1 MEKTLLAV
9 GLMMLLGAS
18 LYLNNTQEVSDEI
31 DTANLYA
38 NWKMKYNRRYTN
50 QRDEMYRY
58 KVFTDNLN
66 YIRAFYESPEETTYT
81 LELNQF
87 ADMSQQEFAQT
98 YLSLR
103 VPKTTKLNASNANF
117 QYKGAEVDWTDNKK
131 VKYPAVKN
139 QGSCGSC
146 WAFSAVGTLEI
157 NADIEL
163 NRKYELSEQDLVDC
177 SGPYDNQGCNGGWMD
192 SAYEYVADNG
202 LAEAKDY
209 PYTAKDG
216 VCKTSVKRPFTHV
229 QGFQDIDSCDELAE
243 AIQERTVAVAV
254 DANPWQFYRSGVLTK
269 CTKNLNHGVV
279 LVGVQAD
286 GTWKIRNSWG
296 NTWGEAGHIR
306 LAGGDTCGICA
317 APSFPIL
324 G

>member
-1 MEKTLLAV
+1 MEKTLLTV

-38 NWKMKYNRRYTN
+38 NWKLKYQRRYTN

-58 KVFTDNLN
+58 KVFSDNLK
-66 YIRAFYESPEETTYT
+66 YIRDFQETTYT

-103 VPKTTKLNASNANF
+103 VPQRVNLSSGNENF
-117 QYKGAEVDWTDNKK
+117 QYKGAEVDWTTDKSI
-131 VKYPAVKN
+131 KYPGVKN

-157 NADIEL
+157 NTDIEL
-163 NRKYELSEQDLVDC
+163 NRRYDLSEQDLVDC
-177 SGPYDNQGCNGGWMD
+177 SGPYDNEGCNGGWMD
-192 SAYEYVADNG
+192 SAFEYVADNG

-216 VCKTSVKRPFTHV
+216 VCKTTVKRGYRHV
-229 QGFQDIDSCDELAE
+229 VGFYDIDTCAELAE
-243 AIQERTVAVAV
+243 TIQQRTVAVAV
-254 DANPWQFYRSGVLTK
+254 DANPWQFYRSGILTK

-279 LVGVQAD
+279 LVGVSAD
-286 GTWKIRNSWG
+286 GVWKIRNSWG
-296 NTWGEAGHIR
+296 STWGEAGHIR

-317 APSFPIL
+317 APSFPL
-324 G
+324 LE

>member
-38 NWKMKYNRRYTN
+38 NWKMKYNRRYTS
-50 QRDEMYRY
+50 QRDEMYRF
-58 KVFTDNLN
+58 KVFSDNLN
-66 YIRAFYESPEETTYT
+66 YIRAFQDSTESATYT

-87 ADMSQQEFAQT
+87 ADMSQQEFAST

-103 VPKTTKLNASNANF
+103 VPKTAKLNASNANF

-146 WAFSAVGTLEI
+146 WAFSAVGALEI
-157 NADIEL
+157 NTDIEL
-163 NRKYELSEQDLVDC
+163 NKKYELSEQDLVDC
-177 SGPYDNQGCNGGWMD
+177 SGPYDNEGCNGGWMD
-192 SAYEYVADNG
+192 SAFEYVADNG

-216 VCKTSVKRPFTHV
+216 TCKTSVKRPYTHV
-229 QGFQDIDSCDELAE
+229 QGFTDIDSCDELAQ
-243 AIQERTVAVAV
+243 AIQERTVSVAV
-254 DANPWQFYRSGVLTK
+254 DANPWQFYRSGVLSK

-286 GTWKIRNSWG
+286 GAWKIRNSWG
-296 NTWGEAGHIR
+296 SSWGEAGHIR